1 MDLRARDATRA
12 RCNVLGQPPSWFMNR
27 APVGTARRSFQCQ
40 ARKFPQWR
48 ACAIRRRFHC
58 VPQTGSMESEAS
70 RRRSQ
75 GRLGPTGDRPGPA
88 PLYGPCPS
96 GLAFPSRVSIR
107 RCNWAM
113 VFCCWEM
120 TANKASRGRRSGQ
133 GSCPCCR
140 FTITA
145 NLLAFALSATF
156 GQFASSSLNCSV
168 VHGI

>member
-75 GRLGPTGDRPGPA
+75 GRLGPTGDRARACTALWTMSVRLGLSFQGLNPPLQLGDGVLLLGNDRQQGFPGE
-88 PLYGPCPS
+88 
-96 GLAFPSRVSIR
+96 AFRSRFVS
-107 RCNWAM
+107 M
-113 VFCCWEM
+113 
-120 TANKASRGRRSGQ
+120 
-133 GSCPCCR
+133 
-140 FTITA
+140 
-145 NLLAFALSATF
+145 L
-156 GQFASSSLNCSV
+156 
-168 VHGI
+168 